1 MQSEQRETVLNRAW
15 NGVEGSYQNV
25 ADQATHLR
33 ENAEHLT
40 QEAPFT
46 ASLVSFGIGVGL
58 GLLATHLL
66 SSGRSC
72 SRQSQWYDS
81 YLGDQRAQSMEE
93 MAHRYLP
100 RSVTRR
106 MGV

>member
-1 MQSEQRETVLNRAW
+1 MQSQPQDTVLNRAW
-15 NGVEGSYQNV
+15 NGVESSCQTV
-25 ADQATHLR
+25 ADQAMHLR
-33 ENAEHLT
+33 ENTEHYT
-40 QEAPFT
+40 KEAPFT

-58 GLLATHLL
+58 GLLATQLL

-72 SRQSQWYDS
+72 ARQSHWYDA
-81 YLGDQRAQSMEE
+81 YLGDQRAQAMED